1 MEEQRWD
8 KKGASRR
15 ADVVGALR
23 SGLDRLAEVS
33 HNALAHVGSS
43 DLLHR
48 FWACLEVSI
57 SSHYSHFPPRK
68 ALKVLASMGN
78 GMINWHHVW
87 ACLEVAA
94 CRAPPRSLD
103 LLAPTMHRLVACPSW
118 SSAWMLLRHGI
129 VL

>member
-8 KKGASRR
+8 KKSASRR

-48 FWACLEVSI
+48 FWACLEVST
-57 SSHYSHFPPRK
+57 SSLYVPLSSRK
-68 ALKVLASMGN
+68 ALKVLASVGN
-78 GMINWHHVW
+78 GMLNWHHFW
-87 ACLEVAA
+87 TCLEVAA
-94 CRAPPRSLD
+94 SPAHQTDCL
-103 LLAPTMHRLVACPSW
+103 
-118 SSAWMLLRHGI
+118 
-129 VL
+129 